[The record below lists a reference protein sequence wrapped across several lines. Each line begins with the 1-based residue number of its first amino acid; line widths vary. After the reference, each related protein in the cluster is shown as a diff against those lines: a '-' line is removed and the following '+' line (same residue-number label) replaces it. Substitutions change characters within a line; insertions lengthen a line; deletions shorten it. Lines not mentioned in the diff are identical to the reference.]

1 MVARTLSDLVPS
13 DLQHCVCLASK
24 KPCDLCCGKLC
35 FLDQGIC
42 VKLIPKSGEEA
53 IGLALDGCIFA
64 DNLKRCDGL
73 FVLKQASQVFIA
85 LIELKA
91 THVDDAYAQIAYVRD
106 HRTKYADLVKHLNEM
121 VANRRQIRQQ
131 AFIVTT
137 SAIDRRT
144 QQKLETSYGIRPRII
159 TLGKPASS
167 APDLRAELR

>member
-1 MVARTLSDLVPS
+1 MVVRTLLDLVPPA
-13 DLQHCVCLASK
+13 LQHCVCLANR

-42 VKLIPKSGEEA
+42 VKLIPKSGEQA

-64 DNLKRCDGL
+64 DNLKKCDGL
-73 FVLKQASQVFIA
+73 FVLSQARQVFIA

-106 HRTKYADLVKHLNEM
+106 HRPEYAHFLKYLGEL

-131 AFIVTT
+131 AFIITT
-137 SAIDRRT
+137 SAIDLRT
-144 QQKLETSYGIRPRII
+144 QQKLENSYRIRPRII